1 MAHLN
6 SLRTINV
13 AAVSII
19 GFALLTT
26 VSAAQSVNV
35 QGVIKG
41 RNGEMMVLRA
51 EDSTDVNVLL
61 TDSTQVG
68 QVQGMFQARRKQMS
82 MAALI
87 PGLKVKAEGIYN
99 DQKQLVD
106 TSVSFKGND
115 RQDDEKIEAGLHQ
128 TKEQEQKN

>member
-1 MAHLN
+1 MRGDNIMAHFN

-41 RNGEMMVLRA
+41 RNGEMMVLKA
-51 EDSTDVNVLL
+51 EDPTDVHVLL
-61 TDSTQVG
+61 TDSTQAA
-68 QVQGMFQARRKQMS
+68 QVQGMLQPRRKQMS
-82 MAALI
+82 IPALI
-87 PGLKVKAEGIYN
+87 PAPNLKA
-99 DQKQLVD
+99 
-106 TSVSFKGND
+106 
-115 RQDDEKIEAGLHQ
+115 
-128 TKEQEQKN
+128 

>member
-1 MAHLN
+1 MAHFN
-6 SLRTINV
+6 SLKRINV
-13 AAVSII
+13 VAVSLI
-19 GFALLTT
+19 GFALLST
-26 VSAAQSVNV
+26 VSAAQSVKV

-41 RNGEMMVLRA
+41 RNGEMMVLKA

-87 PGLKVKAEGIYN
+87 PGSRLKP
-99 DQKQLVD
+99 
-106 TSVSFKGND
+106 
-115 RQDDEKIEAGLHQ
+115 
-128 TKEQEQKN
+128 KELTTIRNNW